1 MPYLILENKN
11 LILFLNLKFNFM
23 KRRGLIFNSRP
34 NKTAMFALGLMLGLC
49 PVSKAWADI
58 NMNDSQVV
66 AQAQK
71 KVKGQVVD
79 ATGEPLIGVN
89 ITVIGGTEGTITDI
103 DGNYTIG
110 VSAGA
115 KLKFS
120 YIGYKDQIIDVV
132 SQTVIN
138 VKLQEDSEVL
148 DEVVVVGYG
157 SQKKE
162 TLTGAVTVVSDKML
176 KNKGTMS
183 SPLQA
188 MQGQV
193 PGVTITRNSAAPGDE
208 SWGLKLRGSVS
219 ANNAEPLIVI
229 DGVAYDGVNALRNI
243 NPSDIQS
250 INFLKDASAA
260 IYGSRAAGGVVLVT
274 TKQAKEG
281 KARIEYSGSYTYKM
295 VGLQPELMTMNEWAN
310 AVLQTCQN
318 DGQPDS
324 YSWVKYAKMALASEG
339 KYIDLDHSANP
350 FAPSYSDVMD
360 FVFMDTNWQDVLF
373 GNSYST
379 QHDLAVSG
387 GTEKNLYRLS
397 VGYMY
402 DDSNLK
408 WGNNNNQRF
417 NLRSNITSEMTSW
430 LKGGVNLSFAHSM
443 QNYPVSSD
451 SKTSNVITAGRTMP
465 GFYPIYEMNTDGSYK
480 LDENGDRIYDF
491 GSYRPSG
498 SMANWNLPA
507 TLPLDKSERMKD
519 EVSGRTFLEAT
530 IIEGLKFKTSFNF
543 DLINYNTL
551 DYTNPQLGPAKE
563 NGGGVSR
570 MNTRTFSWT
579 WNNIATYDKT
589 IGEHHFNVLAGVEAY
604 SYRYDELTASRSKM
618 AQPDMPELVV
628 GSQLTGGSGYRIDY
642 ALVGYLT
649 QALYDYQNKYFFS
662 ASYRRDGSSRFA
674 PETRWGN
681 FWSLGTSW
689 RIDREE
695 FMASTSDWLSALTLK
710 MSYGAQGND
719 NLGTYYA
726 SKGLYTIVS
735 NLGENALV
743 SDRMATPNLKWET
756 NLNFNVGI
764 DFSLFNNRFS
774 GSFDFFT
781 RRSKDL
787 LYSRPIAPSLGY
799 GSIDENVGALK
810 NTGIEM
816 VLNGTIINQNGWV
829 WKLGMNLTHY
839 KNKVTDLPLKDM
851 PRSGV
856 NKLQVGRSVYYFYM
870 IEWAGIDPENGDPL
884 WYKDEVDANKNPT
897 GKRVTT
903 NDYGSADYYYVDKSS
918 LPKVYGG
925 FNTSLSW
932 KGFDLSA
939 IFAYSIG
946 GYIYNRDVTMI
957 LHNGSLEGRDWS
969 TEILRRWTPDNRYT
983 DVPALSTTSN
993 NWNSA
998 STRFLQNNSY
1008 MRLKNLTLSYNLP
1021 KQWISKL
1028 SLSSVQVYVQG
1039 DNLFTIHR
1047 NQGLDPEQGI
1057 TGITYYRYPAMRTI
1071 SGGINVSF

>member
-1 MPYLILENKN
+1 MRIYLHL
-11 LILFLNLKFNFM
+11 LAAFFLFFAGSIYANTQQE
-23 KRRGLIFNSRP
+23 KRVTGTVTSE
-34 NKTAMFALGLMLGLC
+34 
-49 PVSKAWADI
+49 
-58 NMNDSQVV
+58 
-66 AQAQK
+66 
-71 KVKGQVVD
+71 
-79 ATGEPLIGVN
+79 GEPLPGVS
-89 ITVIGGTEGTITDI
+89 VQLKGASSGTITDI
-103 DGNYTIG
+103 DGNYSIEAPVNGTLVFRFVG
-110 VSAGA
+110 MKTVE
-115 KLKFS
+115 
-120 YIGYKDQIIDVV
+120 QPVNNRN
-132 SQTVIN
+132 VIN
-138 VKLQEDSEVL
+138 VTLDSESKELEEVMVVAYATAKKYSFTGAASTMKAGEIEKLQTSSVSRVL
-148 DEVVVVGYG
+148 EGTVSGVQASAASGQPGTDAEIRIRGIGSINASSAPLYVVDGVPFDGSVNSINPDDISSMTVLKDAASAALYG
-157 SQKKE
+157 SR
-162 TLTGAVTVVSDKML
+162 GANGVIIITTK
-176 KNKGTMS
+176 
-183 SPLQA
+183 
-188 MQGQV
+188 QGQQDSKATV
-193 PGVTITRNSAAPGDE
+193 QVKASLG
-208 SWGLKLRGSVS
+208 GSNRAVRDYDRVS
-219 ANNAEPLIVI
+219 TNQYFEL
-229 DGVAYDGVNALRNI
+229 YWEALRNQYAKS
-243 NPSDIQS
+243 SDYTSATAAAQAS
-250 INFLKDASAA
+250 KD
-260 IYGSRAAGGVVLVT
+260 LVT
-274 TKQAKEG
+274 KLMGGGPNPYGPQYAQPVGTDGKLVAGARPLWDSDWSDAMEQQAL
-281 KARIEYSGSYTYKM
+281 RT
-295 VGLQPELMTMNEWAN
+295 ELN
-310 AVLQTCQN
+310 L
-318 DGQPDS
+318 S
-324 YSWVKYAKMALASEG
+324 
-339 KYIDLDHSANP
+339 
-350 FAPSYSDVMD
+350 
-360 FVFMDTNWQDVLF
+360 
-373 GNSYST
+373 
-379 QHDLAVSG
+379 VSG
-387 GTEKNLYRLS
+387 GGKANQYFFS
-397 VGYMY
+397 AGYLNDKGIALESGY
-402 DDSNLK
+402 
-408 WGNNNNQRF
+408 QRF
-417 NLRSNITSEMTSW
+417 NLRSNITSEITSW

-465 GFYPIYEMNTDGSYK
+465 GFYPIYEMNADGSYK
-480 LDENGDRIYDF
+480 LDDSGNRIYDF

-498 SMANWNLPA
+498 SMANC
-507 TLPLDKSERMKD
+507 
-519 EVSGRTFLEAT
+519 
-530 IIEGLKFKTSFNF
+530 

-551 DYTNPQLGPAKE
+551 DYTNPKLGPAKE

-570 MNTRTFSWT
+570 LNTRTFSWT
-579 WNNIATYDKT
+579 WNNIVTYDKT
-589 IGEHHFNVLAGVEAY
+589 IGEHHFNVLAGMESY

-649 QALYDYQNKYFFS
+649 QLLYDYRNKYFFS

-681 FWSLGTSW
+681 FWSLGASW
-689 RIDREE
+689 RVDRES

-726 SKGLYTIVS
+726 SKGLYSIVS

-856 NKLQVGRSVYYFYM
+856 NKLQVGRSVYDFYM
-870 IEWAGIDPENGDPL
+870 IEWAGVDPENGDPL
-884 WYKDEVDANKNPT
+884 WYMDEKDANKNPT
-897 GKRVTT
+897 GRRVTT
-903 NDYGSADYYYVDKSS
+903 NDYSSADYYYVNKSS

-946 GYIYNRDVTMI
+946 GYIYNRDITMI

-1008 MRLKNLTLSYNLP
+1008 MRLKKLTLSYNLP

>member
-1 MPYLILENKN
+1 MKLVNGKRPQLREYLMIIAGTGLMALAINSVFDASGMVTGGFSGIAIIIKAGSQGIIDGGIPLWVTN
-11 LILFLNLKFNFM
+11 MGLNIPLFLIGWKINGFSFVK
-23 KRRGLIFNSRP
+23 
-34 NKTAMFALGLMLGLC
+34 
-49 PVSKAWADI
+49 KA
-58 NMNDSQVV
+58 
-66 AQAQK
+66 
-71 KVKGQVVD
+71 
-79 ATGEPLIGVN
+79 LIGEIALSTWLAIEPVWN
-89 ITVIGGTEGTITDI
+89 LAGNDLLLAALYGGVIQGVGIGLVFLGGGTTGGTDMMAAIIQKYLNHYSIAQIMQFI
-103 DGNYTIG
+103 DG
-110 VSAGA
+110 A
-115 KLKFS
+115 
-120 YIGYKDQIIDVV
+120 
-132 SQTVIN
+132 
-138 VKLQEDSEVL
+138 
-148 DEVVVVGYG
+148 VVVVGMYVFG
-157 SQKKE
+157 VE
-162 TLTGAVTVVSDKML
+162 RALYAIIAVFLVTKVSD
-176 KNKGTMS
+176 G
-183 SPLQA
+183 
-188 MQGQV
+188 
-193 PGVTITRNSAAPGDE
+193 
-208 SWGLKLRGSVS
+208 
-219 ANNAEPLIVI
+219 
-229 DGVAYDGVNALRNI
+229 
-243 NPSDIQS
+243 
-250 INFLKDASAA
+250 
-260 IYGSRAAGGVVLVT
+260 
-274 TKQAKEG
+274 
-281 KARIEYSGSYTYKM
+281 
-295 VGLQPELMTMNEWAN
+295 
-310 AVLQTCQN
+310 
-318 DGQPDS
+318 
-324 YSWVKYAKMALASEG
+324 
-339 KYIDLDHSANP
+339 
-350 FAPSYSDVMD
+350 
-360 FVFMDTNWQDVLF
+360 
-373 GNSYST
+373 
-379 QHDLAVSG
+379 
-387 GTEKNLYRLS
+387 
-397 VGYMY
+397 
-402 DDSNLK
+402 
-408 WGNNNNQRF
+408 
-417 NLRSNITSEMTSW
+417 
-430 LKGGVNLSFAHSM
+430 
-443 QNYPVSSD
+443 
-451 SKTSNVITAGRTMP
+451 
-465 GFYPIYEMNTDGSYK
+465 
-480 LDENGDRIYDF
+480 
-491 GSYRPSG
+491 
-498 SMANWNLPA
+498 
-507 TLPLDKSERMKD
+507 
-519 EVSGRTFLEAT
+519 

-551 DYTNPQLGPAKE
+551 DYTNPKLGPAKE

-851 PRSGV
+851 PQSGV
-856 NKLQVGRSVYYFYM
+856 NKLQVGRSVYDFYM
-870 IEWAGIDPENGDPL
+870 IEWAGVDPENGDPL
-884 WYKDEVDANKNPT
+884 WYMDEEDENHNPT

-903 NDYGSADYYYVDKSS
+903 NDYGSADYYYVNKSS

-946 GYIYNRDVTMI
+946 GYIYNRDITMI

-969 TEILRRWTPDNRYT
+969 TEILKRWTPDNRNT
-983 DVPALSTTSN
+983 DVPALSTTTN